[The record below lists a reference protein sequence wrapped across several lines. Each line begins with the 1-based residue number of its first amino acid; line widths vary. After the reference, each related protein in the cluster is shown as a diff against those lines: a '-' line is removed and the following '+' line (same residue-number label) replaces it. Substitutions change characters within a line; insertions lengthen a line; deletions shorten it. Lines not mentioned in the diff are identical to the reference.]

1 VPVDPA
7 DVRKV
12 VLEEKLPVDAEPV
25 RALRERLF
33 GAWEMN
39 WVGYNSARDFT
50 PVGAPRSLEFLMY
63 PYAATAAGEP
73 DWLDP
78 DSFRYRITARE
89 I

>member
-1 VPVDPA
+1 
-7 DVRKV
+7 VRKV
-12 VLEEKLPVDAEPV
+12 VLEEKLPDDAGPV
-25 RALRERLF
+25 LALREQLF

-50 PVGAPRSLEFLMY
+50 PSGAPHPLEFLMY
-63 PYAATAAGEP
+63 PFAVTAAGEP

-78 DSFRYRITARE
+78 DSFRYRISARE